1 MGLWNEVECSKKYMR
16 SDLLKECHDIK
27 LFEVEK
33 METSCFGVVGVHG
46 KTFV

>member
-1 MGLWNEVECSKKYMR
+1 MR
-16 SDLLKECHDIK
+16 SDLLKECLDIK

-33 METSCFGVVGVHG
+33 METSCFGIVGVHG